1 MVARLWSEY
10 GHEMAV
16 RRLVLVASGSLKE
29 TVMIRVKRRILGLFV
44 SLLAGTG
51 AGVAVVLCL
60 FACDGRRQEL
70 SPPLVHADVSQLDH
84 VDILPALAHSPL
96 EDRQRDRKSVV

>member
-1 MVARLWSEY
+1 
-10 GHEMAV
+10 
-16 RRLVLVASGSLKE
+16 
-29 TVMIRVKRRILGLFV
+29 MIRVKRRILGLFV